1 MQIQIQNFRGIASAT
16 LDLSKICLLA
26 GPNEAG
32 KTSAAQATAAAFT
45 GEPIPIKGIKKTEA
59 GRLVRSGT
67 AKGGV
72 DLTGPNGTV
81 NISWPSAKVK
91 SEGQAPY
98 ASPFAAGL
106 QTIAPAER
114 NSLDDKERI
123 KVLTEYLKA
132 TPTRADLDRQ
142 LAGMGLSVEVI
153 NQLWELIEKQGWDNA
168 AAQIKEKG
176 ARLKGQW
183 ENTTGARYGT
193 KIAESWIPDGYDNE
207 LMGQSEATLAA
218 IVTDARDSLEAA
230 ISATAVDDSKQA
242 ENEAL
247 AALLP
252 GRKIDLLA
260 AENAKI
266 DPALAHQ
273 LTECQEA
280 IASISAKRDEMN
292 AELKALPQ
300 PTQQTG
306 MECPECKAI
315 LKVEGGK
322 LHQVTGQLSESEI
335 ASRQAAIDELQER
348 IRTTNDA
355 IGKHMEAAANIKK
368 RNADLETA
376 RLLKIQEYKRLVEE
390 SEAAG
395 AQPAPVAATGGV
407 SVDDCRT
414 TLAQAEIRLK
424 AYQAKFG
431 ADRLHVAITQNAQL
445 LAHIAPEGIRGD
457 VLAKALKG
465 FNESLAPFCKA
476 AGWKPVML
484 ESDFM
489 PTYGGTIYLLLSES
503 AKFRVRVILQ
513 IGMALADKSQAV
525 IVDAADILDKGGRNG
540 LFKALQAC
548 KVPALVCMTMDACT
562 EQGKP
567 ESFNVPNLSKAG
579 LGVSYWIGGDAMA
592 GEV

>member
-1 MQIQIQNFRGIASAT
+1 MQISISNFRGIASAT
-16 LDLSKICLLA
+16 LDLTKICLLA

-45 GEPIPIKGIKKTEA
+45 GEPIPIRGVKKTEA
-59 GRLVRSGT
+59 GMLVRSGT
-67 AKGGV
+67 AKGSV
-72 DLTGPNGTV
+72 DLTGPNGSV
-81 NISWPSAKVK
+81 NITWPAAKVK
-91 SEGQAPY
+91 TEGQAPF
-98 ASPFAAGL
+98 ASSFAVGL
-106 QTIAPAER
+106 QTIAPGER

-123 KVLTEYLKA
+123 KTLTEYLKA
-132 TPTRADLDRQ
+132 TPTRDDLDRQ
-142 LAGMGLSVEVI
+142 LAGMGLSVELV

-193 KIAESWIPDGYDNE
+193 KIAESWIPEGYDNE

-230 ISATAVDDSKQA
+230 ISATAVDYSKQA

-260 AENAKI
+260 AQNAKV
-266 DPALAHQ
+266 DPALANQ

-280 IASISAKRDEMN
+280 ISEISARRDGMN
-292 AELKALPQ
+292 LELKLLPQ

-306 MECPECKAI
+306 MECPECKAL

-322 LHQVTGQLSESEI
+322 LQPVTGHLAEHEI
-335 ASRQAAIDELQER
+335 AARQADIDALQEK

-355 IGKHMEAAANIKK
+355 IAKHMEAAANIKK
-368 RNADLETA
+368 RNSDAETA
-376 RLLKIQEYKRLVEE
+376 LVVKVQECKRLVLE
-390 SEAAG
+390 SETAAQ
-395 AQPAPVAATGGV
+395 ACRQPAAESSEI

-465 FNESLAPFCKA
+465 FNESLVPFCRA
-476 AGWKPVML
+476 AGWKPVVL
-484 ESDFM
+484 ESDFT
-489 PTYGGTIYLLLSES
+489 PTYGGTMYLLLSES
-503 AKFRVRVILQ
+503 AKFRVRVLLAL
-513 IGMALADKSQAV
+513 GMALIDKSQAL
-525 IVDAADILDKGGRNG
+525 IIDAADILDKSGRNG
-540 LFKALQAC
+540 LFKALQTAGL
-548 KVPALVCMTMDACT
+548 PALVCMTMDA
-562 EQGKP
+562 Q
-567 ESFNVPNLSKAG
+567 ESVPNLGKAVIG
-579 LGVSYWIGGDAMA
+579 SSYWIGADSVAVGL
-592 GEV
+592 